1 MMIATKHSVN
11 RIPTEIINSKLATVI
26 GDLYAMRIT

>member
-26 GDLYAMRIT
+26 